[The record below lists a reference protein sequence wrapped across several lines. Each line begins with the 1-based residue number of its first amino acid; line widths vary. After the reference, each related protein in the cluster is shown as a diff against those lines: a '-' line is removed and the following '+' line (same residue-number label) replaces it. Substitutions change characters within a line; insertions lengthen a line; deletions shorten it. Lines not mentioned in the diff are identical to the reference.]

1 MRCPATKENFKLY
14 KTVVVINIMP
24 DIVTYIYTL
33 EEKEMTLFDIA
44 TILPIGQSSTLQ
56 MIDLT
61 GFLIIMATFS

>member
-1 MRCPATKENFKLY
+1 
-14 KTVVVINIMP
+14 MP

-56 MIDLT
+56 MI
-61 GFLIIMATFS
+61 S